1 MERRHRLFNGIL
13 CIRQGL
19 IPHHK
24 AVHKEPMLLSL
35 IYVMNCKDGDVRCDI
50 NQRGGLYFAGGT
62 FTAEEEIR
70 CFEITHYIKKMEVTQ
85 QGE

>member
-1 MERRHRLFNGIL
+1 
-13 CIRQGL
+13 
-19 IPHHK
+19 
-24 AVHKEPMLLSL
+24 MLLSL

-85 QGE
+85 QGEWEDMGLKRPGPFKRENQK